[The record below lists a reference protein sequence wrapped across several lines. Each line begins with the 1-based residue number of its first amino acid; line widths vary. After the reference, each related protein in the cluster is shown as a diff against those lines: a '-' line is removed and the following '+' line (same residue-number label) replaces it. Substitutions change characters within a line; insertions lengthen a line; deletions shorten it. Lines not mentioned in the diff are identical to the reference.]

1 MTRQFF
7 WTAGLL
13 VAVAAACAP
22 TPAAPVDTSA
32 DVAAINAL
40 ADQEMAAFSAGDM
53 EAIRSIFAEDVISMP
68 PNEPAVNGH
77 AGLDAWLTAMMEQVT
92 VSGRYTSSD
101 VIVSGDLAVHRFTG
115 ELTMTPKAGGDAMT
129 ETVKGVHVLRKQAD
143 GTWKITQD
151 VWNTD
156 QPAPAGGN

>member
-13 VAVAAACAP
+13 LAVAAACAP
-22 TPAAPVDTSA
+22 PPAAPVDTAA

-40 ADQEMAAFSAGDM
+40 VEREIAAVSAGDM
-53 EAIRSIFAEDVISMP
+53 EAIWSIFAEDVISMP

-77 AGLDAWLTAMMEQVT
+77 AGIDAWMAAMMEQMT
-92 VSGRYTSSD
+92 VSGGYTSSD

-115 ELTMTPKAGGDAMT
+115 ELTLTPKAGGDAVT
-129 ETVKGVHVLRKQAD
+129 EAIKGLHVLRKQAD

-156 QPAPAGGN
+156 RPAPAGGN